1 MLYFFPLTDFTDRV
15 YNIILYHFMLLIA
28 INGTGH
34 VYTTVINNIIKRLQT
49 VSSGVHHGFMG
60 EWGDVGL
67 LPPTTSNIGVSI
79 ISLHGAGDYHKKNG
93 RRMKLECY

>member
-1 MLYFFPLTDFTDRV
+1 
-15 YNIILYHFMLLIA
+15 MLLIA

-49 VSSGVHHGFMG
+49 VHSGVHHGFMG

-67 LPPTTSNIGVSI
+67 LPPMICMRNDNMFFIPPMFLVKVLENVVKLHIVYSDNITT
-79 ISLHGAGDYHKKNG
+79 H
-93 RRMKLECY
+93 